1 MAKIIHTDNF
11 GGDYPDE
18 KFVTGLPVMN
28 KEQADLI
35 CAAINTVAHHGCG
48 DIGGARHYR
57 VVDNGYELKP
67 GFEP

>member
-18 KFVTGLPVMN
+18 KFVEQLPVMN
-28 KEQADLI
+28 DDQARVI
-35 CAAINTVAHHGCG
+35 CDAINSTQSEHAS
-48 DIGGARHYR
+48 RWYR
-57 VVDNGYELKP
+57 VVPNDYKLQP